1 MYEMIGMFDN
11 LRLGKFVF
19 LSMMAGI
26 VLLNLGTVR
35 KKTNAILRTQTD
47 PIAYKDKMEEIK
59 DGVKGAPQPV
69 WTLYSKGTFLSDPPV
84 EAAQVAEAAKILQ
97 DKIPVVGE
105 PVPENLNEHES
116 SEEAGWTEEGTVQDE
131 QPVAQPESK
140 ENKLKKEEDW

>member
-11 LRLGKFVF
+11 SRLGKFVF

-35 KKTNAILRTQTD
+35 KKPNAILRTQTD

-69 WTLYSKGTFLSDPPV
+69 WTLYSKGSFLSDPPV
-84 EAAQVAEAAKILQ
+84 EASQMAEAAKMLQ
-97 DKIPVVGE
+97 EKIPVLGE
-105 PVPENLNEHES
+105 PLPENLDERES
-116 SEEAGWTEEGTVQDE
+116 PEETGWTEEGTGQDK
-131 QPVAQPESK
+131 QPAARDSEDNGP
-140 ENKLKKEEDW
+140 KKEEEW